1 MGGVR
6 HLFFFLTVSL
16 TALAGASCSDDN
28 EQQDVG
34 PRSFEKNVMPILNVN
49 CSLQACHG
57 SKESN
62 LGILITTDKAQVFA
76 ELQKS
81 SPTFGGGA
89 LKFVIAGKANDSF
102 LMRKMDGNHSSLT
115 GCGNGCG
122 KEMPPEAILTAG
134 KRETIRRWIN
144 EGAKNN

>member
-1 MGGVR
+1 VR
-6 HLFFFLTVSL
+6 HLFVFLTAALTLSL
-16 TALAGASCSDDN
+16 ASSCSDDT
-28 EQQDVG
+28 EQQEVG
-34 PRSFEKNVMPILNVN
+34 PRSFEKNVMPILSVN

-62 LGILITTDKAQVFA
+62 LGILITADKAQVFG

-89 LKFVIAGKANDSF
+89 LKFVVAGDANKSF
-102 LMRKMDGNHSSLT
+102 LMRKMDGNHSSLA

-122 KEMPPEAILTAG
+122 KEMPPEALLSAG